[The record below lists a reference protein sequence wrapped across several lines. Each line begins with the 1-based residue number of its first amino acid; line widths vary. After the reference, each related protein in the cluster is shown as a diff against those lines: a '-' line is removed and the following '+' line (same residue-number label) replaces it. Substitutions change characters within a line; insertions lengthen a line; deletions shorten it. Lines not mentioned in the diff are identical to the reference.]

1 MSSALEI
8 RCFGNLAFRL
18 GDAYL
23 RIGNKK
29 AAELLAYLLCHG
41 GEPIPKQHLAGLL
54 WPRVGGRQALDS
66 LYKVCTHI
74 GALEYR
80 GIPLRLRSSGGEIQ
94 LDCRSISCDL
104 FRFDAL
110 YQEKDNIASCHT
122 LLDIYAG
129 PLLQTQ
135 GYDWLAPWE
144 ARYELRYV
152 EILTSL
158 LSHYERSGDATRAG
172 VFRKSFCC
180 SADLTEEVFLQAG
193 RIFSDNFPRCFRHFS
208 RRTFYSASKVV
219 AGAV

>member
-1 MSSALEI
+1 MRTLGGRASPETRRIRTGRNISFIQGRLFSGHPPFPPLSSALEI

-54 WPRVGGRQALDS
+54 WPRVGDRQALDS
-66 LYKVCTHI
+66 LYKVCAHI

-80 GIPLRLRSSGGEIQ
+80 GIPLRLRSSGGEINWIAGPSAVICS
-94 LDCRSISCDL
+94 DSMRCTKK
-104 FRFDAL
+104 
-110 YQEKDNIASCHT
+110 KDNIASCHT

-172 VFRKSFCC
+172 VFRKK
-180 SADLTEEVFLQAG
+180 LLL
-193 RIFSDNFPRCFRHFS
+193 FSGSD
-208 RRTFYSASKVV
+208 
-219 AGAV
+219 

>member
-1 MSSALEI
+1 MRTLGGRASPETRRIRTGRNISFIQGRLFSGHPPFPPLSSALEI

-66 LYKVCTHI
+66 LYKVCAHI

-172 VFRKSFCC
+172 VFRKK
-180 SADLTEEVFLQAG
+180 LLL
-193 RIFSDNFPRCFRHFS
+193 FSGSD
-208 RRTFYSASKVV
+208 
-219 AGAV
+219 